1 MEGSFVIS
9 SLLLHL
15 PLLLAATIK
24 GNGNLTMLRSNLDGN
39 ADDSEDAPLWHFYV
53 VIVALVVLLGVVT

>member
-24 GNGNLTMLRSNLDGN
+24 GNGNLTMLRSNLD
-39 ADDSEDAPLWHFYV
+39 ADDSEDGPLWYFYV
-53 VIVALVVLLGVVT
+53 VIVALVVLLRVVT